1 MAIKD
6 LLHGVKTR
14 ASSYG
19 THQAIQSARYGHIVP
34 AHIAA
39 HDLPMHLTHSLC
51 QPTSKSLR
59 SRCPFCFHISI
70 VLFHGLVMVDAVEH
84 HSVHQSLSQSV
95 IKSVNTLSFSQLV
108 GQSFSHSFRQ
118 TVTQSDGPKGGHLAI
133 ESVSQSVKPI
143 SLPDTIFLLISYG
156 LIKFSLLLPLLQ
168 PVFSVSRFY
177 LNLDNLLYYRYL

>member
-1 MAIKD
+1 MWVKDPFLAMSIKTKKVRDQYSAIFTGQAWPIKD

-59 SRCPFCFHISI
+59 SRCPFCFHISM
-70 VLFHGLVMVDAVEH
+70 VLFHGLVIVDV
-84 HSVHQSLSQSV
+84 VNISQS
-95 IKSVNTLSFSQLV
+95 I
-108 GQSFSHSFRQ
+108 SH
-118 TVTQSDGPKGGHLAI
+118 P
-133 ESVSQSVKPI
+133 VSQ
-143 SLPDTIFLLISYG
+143 
-156 LIKFSLLLPLLQ
+156 
-168 PVFSVSRFY
+168 
-177 LNLDNLLYYRYL
+177 